1 MFVNLD
7 MWYIIE
13 ITLSLVWLDGMERE
27 KSNEAT
33 NRDLIELK

>member
-13 ITLSLVWLDGMERE
+13 ITLSLVWLDGMDREER
-27 KSNEAT
+27 EAT